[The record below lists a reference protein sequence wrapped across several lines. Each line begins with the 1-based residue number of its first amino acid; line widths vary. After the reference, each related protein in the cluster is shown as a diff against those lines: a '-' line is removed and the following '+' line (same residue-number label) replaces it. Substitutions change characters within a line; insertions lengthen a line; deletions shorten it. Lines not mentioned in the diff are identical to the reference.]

1 MTRALAA
8 ALLLVTSLCAGG
20 CADARTATGAQPDA
34 TIMPAFRAGPVR
46 PTTKT
51 VPASELLRAP
61 GSLARYRVIGGSDV
75 GSVLEER
82 VTREAD
88 GRLALTKSLISAGK
102 PAKAIERLLLVEE
115 PDGARTLREVETFS
129 EDSRSLF
136 DSGLAFAAAV
146 LAPGT
151 PLEGRSP
158 MRVRTLGSNT
168 ARAKGDATRSL
179 RITGESDIEIDN
191 AKWTAIVIDFEFV
204 ASLDSAKARVTS
216 TIYVV
221 PGRGV
226 VAESREEKLLIM
238 GIFPRNSSE
247 RTVLETVELQG
258 LAPAPATEPAKAT
271 ASNS

>member
-1 MTRALAA
+1 MMRALAA
-8 ALLLVTSLCAGG
+8 ALLATSLCAGG
-20 CADARTATGAQPDA
+20 CADARTVAVAEPGAATM
-34 TIMPAFRAGPVR
+34 MPVFRAGPLR
-46 PTTKT
+46 PTMLT
-51 VPASELLRAP
+51 VRASDLLRAP
-61 GSLARYRVIGGSDV
+61 GSLARYRVIGGDDA

-88 GRLALTKSLISAGK
+88 GRLALKKSQISRGK
-102 PAKAIERLLLVEE
+102 PGKAIERLLLAEE
-115 PDGARTLREVETFS
+115 PDGALTLREVETFS

-158 MRVRTLGSNT
+158 MRVRTLGSDA

-179 RITGESDIEIDN
+179 RITGESEIEIG
-191 AKWTAIVIDFEFV
+191 AARWTAIALDFEFV

-247 RTVLETVELQG
+247 RTVLELS
-258 LAPAPATEPAKAT
+258 LIHI
-271 ASNS
+271 

>member
-8 ALLLVTSLCAGG
+8 ALLATALCAGG
-20 CADARTATGAQPDA
+20 CADARAVAGAKPDA
-34 TIMPAFRAGPVR
+34 AMMPAFRAGPLR
-46 PTTKT
+46 PTTQT
-51 VPASELLRAP
+51 VRASDLLRAP
-61 GSLARYRVIGGSDV
+61 GSLARYRVIGGNDV

-88 GRLALTKSLISAGK
+88 GRLALTKALISAGK
-102 PAKAIERLLLVEE
+102 PAKAVERLLLVEE
-115 PDGARTLREVETFS
+115 PDGARSLREVETFS

-158 MRVRTLGSNT
+158 MRVRTLASGA

-179 RITGESDIEIDN
+179 RIAGESDIEIGSER
-191 AKWTAIVIDFEFV
+191 WIAIVLDFEFV

-238 GIFPRNSSE
+238 VIFPRNTSE
-247 RTVLETVELQG
+247 RTVLETVELEG